1 MAELHSA
8 HMKEKPMAG
17 WHSRLGSGTPGGPAD
32 LYASPPPWD
41 IGRPQPAFAG
51 LARAGLIWGRVL
63 DVGCG
68 TGEHALMAASLG
80 LDATGVDLALSALEA
95 ARHKARDRGLTA
107 RFLAHDARNL
117 AGLGESFDT
126 VLDCGLFHIFGD
138 DDRAAYA
145 CSLRAVTRPGGR
157 YLLLCF
163 SDAQPPGGWA
173 RAHQVSQ
180 DQIRT
185 TFADGWHIDTIE
197 PAAIDITT
205 DPGDVQAWLA
215 ALTRT

>member
-1 MAELHSA
+1 MTDS
-8 HMKEKPMAG
+8 PP
-17 WHSRLGSGTPGGPAD
+17 RPGTPAGAD
-32 LYASPPPWD
+32 HLYISRPPWD
-41 IGRPQPAFAG
+41 IARPQPGFDG
-51 LARAGLIWGRVL
+51 LARAGLIRGRVV
-63 DVGCG
+63 DAGCG
-68 TGEHALMAASLG
+68 TGEHALMAAGLG
-80 LDATGVDLALSALEA
+80 LDATGVALAPRALAA
-95 ARHKARDRGLTA
+95 ARRKARDRGLVA
-107 RFLAHDARNL
+107 RFLRHDARNL